1 MRTALPAP
9 ALLRRARVLA
19 DCRRRNDLPPRAVG
33 DLRFPG
39 LNERVTIEQAR
50 SNPHDF
56 IRYIEQNP

>member
-1 MRTALPAP
+1 
-9 ALLRRARVLA
+9 
-19 DCRRRNDLPPRAVG
+19 
-33 DLRFPG
+33 

>member
-1 MRTALPAP
+1 
-9 ALLRRARVLA
+9 VLA